1 MKELKS
7 ITAIVLLGAAVAL
20 AVFIFSRTEVAIRRV
35 TIEIL
40 RSIPRMFL
48 VLETEKQISVAT
60 VDDGG
65 WLLGPRSGQA
75 TATTRSHWGVDF
87 QQVESK
93 DVDVSGSDVR
103 VRMPDP
109 TLLDRALDYST
120 LRLITKR
127 SGFQFARDLARGRSL
142 ERELLEMLSSTP
154 PEYTP
159 DDIRARRMTFI
170 DRLNRQAAALFHAKR
185 LDVEFY

>member
-1 MKELKS
+1 MKTFLIS
-7 ITAIVLLGAAVAL
+7 LVIVFLVGVATLGVYTL
-20 AVFIFSRTEVAIRRV
+20 SRTDVAIRRV

-40 RSIPRMFL
+40 RSIPRIFL

-60 VDDGG
+60 VEDGG

-75 TATTRSHWGVDF
+75 TATTRSHWGIDF

-93 DVDVSGSDVR
+93 DVEVAGSDVR

-109 TLLDRALDYST
+109 TLLDRALDYAT
-120 LRLITKR
+120 MRLITKR

-154 PEYTP
+154 PEYSP
-159 DDIRARRMTFI
+159 DDIRARRMTFL
-170 DRLNRQAAALFHAKR
+170 DRLNRQAGDLFRTKG
-185 LDVEFY
+185 LSIEFY